1 MYVLLVQV
9 TNQRLGGCEVC
20 NCYRYGS
27 NPSGRKL
34 PVENRFY
41 RNADNDIRV
50 TYIQWNGKDGVSI
63 QNAMWSSLLDKQDVL
78 RSEGQCLKPYAKCS
92 LELVPV
98 MHITAAA
105 FFSKI
110 LPLLQP
116 HFVVA
121 NCGIHGCDL
130 DKQQLAQLAVNA
142 LIPSSESRNVLW
154 STTTVDRGGSA
165 PDGAS
170 AVAAFEAQN
179 ARVMPATAVTAAIH
193 SAIGPHI
200 SGNNASTERMYADG
214 VHLKQP
220 VYQELTTVL
229 LNILNT

>member
-1 MYVLLVQV
+1 V

-20 NCYRYGS
+20 NCYRHGS

-41 RNADNDIRV
+41 RNAENDIRV

-78 RSEGQCLKPYAKCS
+78 RSEGQCLKPFTKCS
-92 LELVPV
+92 LELVPG

-105 FFSKI
+105 FFGKI

-121 NCGIHGCDL
+121 NCGIHACNL
-130 DKQQLAQLAVNA
+130 DEQQLAQLAVNA

-165 PDGAS
+165 PDSTS

-179 ARVMPATAVTAAIH
+179 ARVMPATAVTAAMH
-193 SAIGPHI
+193 SAIGPHT
-200 SGNNASTERMYADG
+200 SGDSASTERMYADG

>member
-1 MYVLLVQV
+1 
-9 TNQRLGGCEVC
+9 VC

-50 TYIQWNGKDGVSI
+50 TYVQWNGKDGVSI
-63 QNAMWSSLLDKQDVL
+63 QNAMWSSLIDKQEVL
-78 RSEGQCLKPYAKCS
+78 RSEGQCLTPPKCS

-105 FFSKI
+105 FFSKV

-121 NCGIHGCDL
+121 NCGIHGCDVGE
-130 DKQQLAQLAVNA
+130 QQLAQLAVNA
-142 LIPSSESRNVLW
+142 LIPNSEARNVLW
-154 STTTVDRGGSA
+154 STTTVNRGGSA
-165 PDGAS
+165 PDSTAT
-170 AVAAFEAQN
+170 VAAFEAQN

-193 SAIGPHI
+193 SAIGPHTTG
-200 SGNNASTERMYADG
+200 SNATTERMYVDA

>member
-1 MYVLLVQV
+1 V

-20 NCYRYGS
+20 NCYRHGS

-41 RNADNDIRV
+41 RNAENDIRV

-63 QNAMWSSLLDKQDVL
+63 QNAMWSSLLDQQAAL
-78 RSEGQCLKPYAKCS
+78 QGEGQCLKPYNKCS

-105 FFSKI
+105 FFGKI

-121 NCGIHGCDL
+121 NCRIHACNL
-130 DKQQLAQLAVNA
+130 DEQQLAQLAVNA

-165 PDGAS
+165 PDSTGAI
-170 AVAAFEAQN
+170 AAFEAQN
-179 ARVMPATAVTAAIH
+179 ARVMPATAVTAAMH
-193 SAIGPHI
+193 SAIGPHT
-200 SGNNASTERMYADG
+200 SGNSASTERMYADG
-214 VHLKQP
+214 VPLKQP